1 MNGKTQV
8 GAEVYKYVYIC
19 TCHLEFFFF
28 KFGFTFTDALSH
40 RHSVSKSVLLEIFCF
55 LTVHFFSD

>member
-28 KFGFTFTDALSH
+28 LIWFYFHRGTFTQA
-40 RHSVSKSVLLEIFCF
+40 
-55 LTVHFFSD
+55 FS

>member
-28 KFGFTFTDALSH
+28 KFGFTFTDALRRS
-40 RHSVSKSVLLEIFCF
+40 SFAFLLFPQIGCCH
-55 LTVHFFSD
+55 TN

>member
-1 MNGKTQV
+1 MERHKLEQKFINM
-8 GAEVYKYVYIC
+8 YIYVRA
-19 TCHLEFFFF
+19 TWNFFFF